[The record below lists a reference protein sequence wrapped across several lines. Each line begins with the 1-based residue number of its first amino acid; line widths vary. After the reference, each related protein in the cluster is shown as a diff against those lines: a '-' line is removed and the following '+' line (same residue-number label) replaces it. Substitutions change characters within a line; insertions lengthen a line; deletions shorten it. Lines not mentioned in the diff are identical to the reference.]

1 MKAEGGKMS
10 KRKLMLISPML
21 HQGGFERVCV
31 TTARL
36 LQPYFDVTIVIF
48 DSANIA
54 YDVEGLSIIDIQMG
68 VRKGKL
74 QKILNII
81 RRSRKVRKL
90 KKEMQPE
97 IAYSFGPTANMVNA
111 FSKTGKEKVWLGLR
125 NYTDVEEETK
135 MRLLVKKADL
145 IVCCSRDIEKY
156 VKIKYKFN
164 NTAVLY
170 NLYDADTIRKE
181 AAASDP
187 PLPFSEEQKEPES
200 KLYETESQFPASA
213 GNTKTFRYLVSMGR
227 DDPMKGFWHMIKA
240 FKLVHDQI
248 PEARLILMGA
258 GTFQKYKT
266 LAEQLKIT
274 DEIYFA
280 GMRRDPY
287 ALLKYG
293 EVYLLT
299 SANEGFPNA
308 LVEAMT
314 LSLAPV
320 STNCLTGPAEILV
333 RNGDTASLNDQFA
346 EKQKEK
352 ETPVIYGDYG
362 IVVPEMQK
370 EENLDPADITEEERN
385 LADTVIRLL
394 QDERLLQSYRQAAA
408 RRAGDF
414 TYEKYLEQFLK
425 LAEE

>member
-145 IVCCSRDIEKY
+145 IVCCSRDIEKS

-170 NLYDADTIRKE
+170 NLYDVDTIRKE

-187 PLPFSEEQKEPES
+187 PLPFAEELKE
-200 KLYETESQFPASA
+200 A
-213 GNTKTFRYLVSMGR
+213 GRLQQEPGQLRYLVSMGR

-274 DEIYFA
+274 DVIYFA

-385 LADTVIRLL
+385 LADTVIGLL

>member
-1 MKAEGGKMS
+1 MKVEGGKMS

-111 FSKTGKEKVWLGLR
+111 FSRTGKEKVWLGLR

-145 IVCCSRDIEKY
+145 IVCCSRDIEKS

-187 PLPFSEEQKEPES
+187 PLPFSEELKEVGSLQQEPGQ
-200 KLYETESQFPASA
+200 L
-213 GNTKTFRYLVSMGR
+213 RYLVSMGR

-274 DEIYFA
+274 DAIYFA

-333 RNGDTASLNDQFA
+333 RNGDTASLNDQFT

-394 QDERLLQSYRQAAA
+394 QDEKLLQSYRQTAA

>member
-111 FSKTGKEKVWLGLR
+111 FSRTGKEKVWLGLR

-145 IVCCSRDIEKY
+145 IVCCSKDIEKS

-170 NLYDADTIRKE
+170 NLYDVDTIRKE

-187 PLPFSEEQKEPES
+187 PLPFAEELKE
-200 KLYETESQFPASA
+200 A
-213 GNTKTFRYLVSMGR
+213 GRLQQEPGQLRYLVSMGR

-320 STNCLTGPAEILV
+320 STNCLTGPAEILI

>member
-1 MKAEGGKMS
+1 MKVEGGKMS

-145 IVCCSRDIEKY
+145 IVCCSRDIEKSI
-156 VKIKYKFN
+156 KIKYKFN

-187 PLPFSEEQKEPES
+187 PLPFSEELKEVGSLQQEPGQ
-200 KLYETESQFPASA
+200 L
-213 GNTKTFRYLVSMGR
+213 RYLVSMGR

-274 DEIYFA
+274 DAIYFA

-333 RNGDTASLNDQFA
+333 RNGDTASLNDQFT

-394 QDERLLQSYRQAAA
+394 QDEKLLQSYRQAAA

>member
-1 MKAEGGKMS
+1 MKVEGGKMS

-145 IVCCSRDIEKY
+145 IVCCSRDIEKS

-187 PLPFSEEQKEPES
+187 PLPFSEELKE
-200 KLYETESQFPASA
+200 A
-213 GNTKTFRYLVSMGR
+213 GSLQQEPGQLRYLVSMGR

-274 DEIYFA
+274 DAIYFA

-333 RNGDTASLNDQFA
+333 RNGDTASLNDQFT

-362 IVVPEMQK
+362 IMVPEMQK

-394 QDERLLQSYRQAAA
+394 QDERLLQSYRQSAA

>member
-1 MKAEGGKMS
+1 MKVEGGKMS

-90 KKEMQPE
+90 KKEIQPE

-111 FSKTGKEKVWLGLR
+111 FSRTGKEKVWLGLR

-145 IVCCSRDIEKY
+145 IVCCSRDIEKS
-156 VKIKYKFN
+156 VNIKYKFN

-187 PLPFSEEQKEPES
+187 PLPFPEELKQVGSLQQEPGQ
-200 KLYETESQFPASA
+200 L
-213 GNTKTFRYLVSMGR
+213 RYLVSMGR

-266 LAEQLKIT
+266 LAEQLEIT
-274 DEIYFA
+274 DAIYFA

-333 RNGDTASLNDQFA
+333 RNGDTASLDDQFT

-394 QDERLLQSYRQAAA
+394 QDEKLLQSYRQTAA

>member
-1 MKAEGGKMS
+1 MKVEGGKMS

-145 IVCCSRDIEKY
+145 IVCCSRDIEKF

-187 PLPFSEEQKEPES
+187 PLPFAEELKE
-200 KLYETESQFPASA
+200 A
-213 GNTKTFRYLVSMGR
+213 GRLQQEPGQLRYLVSMGR

-274 DEIYFA
+274 DAIYFA

-394 QDERLLQSYRQAAA
+394 QDEKLLQSYRQTAA

-414 TYEKYLEQFLK
+414 TYEKYLEQFLT

>member
-1 MKAEGGKMS
+1 MKVEGGKMS

-145 IVCCSRDIEKY
+145 IVCCSRDIEKS

-187 PLPFSEEQKEPES
+187 PLPFSEELKEVGSLQQEPGQ
-200 KLYETESQFPASA
+200 L
-213 GNTKTFRYLVSMGR
+213 RYLVSMGR

-266 LAEQLKIT
+266 LAEQLEIT
-274 DEIYFA
+274 DAIYFA

-333 RNGDTASLNDQFA
+333 RNGDTASLNDQFT

-394 QDERLLQSYRQAAA
+394 QDEKLLQGYRQTAA

>member
-21 HQGGFERVCV
+21 HQGGFERVCI

-36 LQPYFDVTIVIF
+36 LEPYFDVTIVIF

-81 RRSRKVRKL
+81 RRSRKVREL

-111 FSKTGKEKVWLGLR
+111 FSRTGKEKVWLGLR

-145 IVCCSRDIEKY
+145 IVCCSRDIEKD

-170 NLYDADTIRKE
+170 NLYDVDTIRKE
-181 AAASDP
+181 AAASNP
-187 PLPFSEEQKEPES
+187 PLPFSEGQKEPES
-200 KLYETESQFPASA
+200 TQPL
-213 GNTKTFRYLVSMGR
+213 RYLVSMGR

-266 LAEQLKIT
+266 LAKHLKIT
-274 DEIYFA
+274 DVIYFA
-280 GMRRDPY
+280 GMRKDPY

-333 RNGDTASLNDQFA
+333 ENGDTAFLNDQFEEK
-346 EKQKEK
+346 EKQK

-394 QDERLLQSYRQAAA
+394 QDEKLLQSYRLAAA

-414 TYEKYLEQFLK
+414 TYETYLEQFLK
-425 LAEE
+425 LAGK

>member
-36 LQPYFDVTIVIF
+36 LEPYFDVTIVIF

-68 VRKGKL
+68 VRRGKL

-81 RRSRKVRKL
+81 RRSRKVREL

-145 IVCCSRDIEKY
+145 IVCCSRDIEKS

-181 AAASDP
+181 AAASDL
-187 PLPFSEEQKEPES
+187 PLPFAEELKE
-200 KLYETESQFPASA
+200 A
-213 GNTKTFRYLVSMGR
+213 GSLQQEPGQLRYLVSMGR

-274 DEIYFA
+274 DAIYFA

-333 RNGDTASLNDQFA
+333 RNGDTASLNDQFT

-394 QDERLLQSYRQAAA
+394 QDEKLLQSYRQTAA

-425 LAEE
+425 LAGK

>member
-1 MKAEGGKMS
+1 MKVEGGKMS

-36 LQPYFDVTIVIF
+36 LEPYFDVTIVIF

-54 YDVEGLSIIDIQMG
+54 YDVEGLSVIDIQMG

-81 RRSRKVRKL
+81 RRSRKVREL

-145 IVCCSRDIEKY
+145 IVCCSRDIEKS

-181 AAASDP
+181 AAASDL
-187 PLPFSEEQKEPES
+187 PLPFAEELKE
-200 KLYETESQFPASA
+200 A
-213 GNTKTFRYLVSMGR
+213 GSLQQEPGQLRYLVSMGR

-274 DEIYFA
+274 DAIYFA

-333 RNGDTASLNDQFA
+333 RNGDTASLNDQFT

-394 QDERLLQSYRQAAA
+394 QDEKLLQSYRQTAA

>member
-21 HQGGFERVCV
+21 HQGGFERVCI

-145 IVCCSRDIEKY
+145 IVCCSRDIEKS

-170 NLYDADTIRKE
+170 NLYDVDTIRKE

-187 PLPFSEEQKEPES
+187 PLPFAEEQKEPES
-200 KLYETESQFPASA
+200 KLHETESQFSASA

-274 DEIYFA
+274 DAIYFA

-352 ETPVIYGDYG
+352 ETSVIYGDYG

-370 EENLDPADITEEERN
+370 EENLDPADITEKERN
-385 LADTVIRLL
+385 LADTVIGLL

>member
-1 MKAEGGKMS
+1 MKVEGGKMS

-145 IVCCSRDIEKY
+145 IVCCSRDIEKS

-187 PLPFSEEQKEPES
+187 PLPFSEELKEVGSLQQEPGQ
-200 KLYETESQFPASA
+200 L
-213 GNTKTFRYLVSMGR
+213 RYLVSMGR

-240 FKLVHDQI
+240 FKLVHNQI

-274 DEIYFA
+274 DAIYFA

-333 RNGDTASLNDQFA
+333 RNGDTASLDDQFT

-394 QDERLLQSYRQAAA
+394 QDEKLLQSYRQTAA

>member
-1 MKAEGGKMS
+1 MKVEGGKMS

-145 IVCCSRDIEKY
+145 IVCCSRDIEKS

-187 PLPFSEEQKEPES
+187 PLPFSEELKEVGSLQQEPGQ
-200 KLYETESQFPASA
+200 L
-213 GNTKTFRYLVSMGR
+213 RYLVSMGR

-274 DEIYFA
+274 DAIYFA

-333 RNGDTASLNDQFA
+333 RNGDTASLNDQFT

-394 QDERLLQSYRQAAA
+394 QDERLLQSYRQTAA

>member
-1 MKAEGGKMS
+1 MKVEGGKMS

-48 DSANIA
+48 DSTNIA

-145 IVCCSRDIEKY
+145 IVCCSRDIEKS

-187 PLPFSEEQKEPES
+187 PLPFSEELKE
-200 KLYETESQFPASA
+200 A
-213 GNTKTFRYLVSMGR
+213 GSLQQEPGQLRYLVSMGR
-227 DDPMKGFWHMIKA
+227 DDPMKGFWHLIKA

-274 DEIYFA
+274 DAIYFA

-333 RNGDTASLNDQFA
+333 RNGDTASLDDQFI

-394 QDERLLQSYRQAAA
+394 QDEKLLQSYRQTAA

>member
-1 MKAEGGKMS
+1 MKVEGGKMS

-81 RRSRKVRKL
+81 RRSRKVREL
-90 KKEMQPE
+90 KKEIQPE

-111 FSKTGKEKVWLGLR
+111 FSRTGKEKVWLGLR

-145 IVCCSRDIEKY
+145 IVCCSRDIEKSI
-156 VKIKYKFN
+156 KIKYKFN

-187 PLPFSEEQKEPES
+187 PLPFTEEMKE
-200 KLYETESQFPASA
+200 A
-213 GNTKTFRYLVSMGR
+213 GSLQQEPGQLRYLVSMGR

-274 DEIYFA
+274 DAIYFA

-333 RNGDTASLNDQFA
+333 RNGDTASLNDQFT

-394 QDERLLQSYRQAAA
+394 QDEKLLQSYRQTAA

>member
-21 HQGGFERVCV
+21 HQGGFERVCI

-145 IVCCSRDIEKY
+145 IVCCSRDIEKS

-170 NLYDADTIRKE
+170 NLYDVDTIRKE

-187 PLPFSEEQKEPES
+187 QLPFAEELKE
-200 KLYETESQFPASA
+200 A
-213 GNTKTFRYLVSMGR
+213 GSLQQEPGQLRYLISMGR

-266 LAEQLKIT
+266 LAEQLKIA
-274 DEIYFA
+274 DAIYFA

-352 ETPVIYGDYG
+352 ETHVIYGDYG

-385 LADTVIRLL
+385 LADTVIGLL

>member
-1 MKAEGGKMS
+1 MKVEGGKMS

-111 FSKTGKEKVWLGLR
+111 FSRTGKEKVWLGLR

-145 IVCCSRDIEKY
+145 IVCCSRDIEKSI
-156 VKIKYKFN
+156 KIKYKFN

-187 PLPFSEEQKEPES
+187 PLPFSEELKE
-200 KLYETESQFPASA
+200 A
-213 GNTKTFRYLVSMGR
+213 GSLQQEPGQLRYLVSMGR
-227 DDPMKGFWHMIKA
+227 DDPMKGFWHLIKA

-274 DEIYFA
+274 DAIYFA

-333 RNGDTASLNDQFA
+333 RNGDTASLNDQFT

-394 QDERLLQSYRQAAA
+394 QDEKLLQSYRQTAA

>member
-145 IVCCSRDIEKY
+145 IVCCSRDIEKS

-187 PLPFSEEQKEPES
+187 PLPFSEELKEVGSLQQEPGQ
-200 KLYETESQFPASA
+200 L
-213 GNTKTFRYLVSMGR
+213 RYLVSMGR

-274 DEIYFA
+274 DAIYFA

-333 RNGDTASLNDQFA
+333 RNGDTASLDDQFT

-394 QDERLLQSYRQAAA
+394 QDEKLLQSYRQTAA

>member
-145 IVCCSRDIEKY
+145 IVCCSRDIEKS

-170 NLYDADTIRKE
+170 NLYDVDTIRKE

-187 PLPFSEEQKEPES
+187 QLPFAEELKE
-200 KLYETESQFPASA
+200 A
-213 GNTKTFRYLVSMGR
+213 GSLQQEPGQLRYLVSMGR

-352 ETPVIYGDYG
+352 ETHVIYGDYG

-385 LADTVIRLL
+385 LADTVIGLL

>member
-1 MKAEGGKMS
+1 MKVEGGKMS

-81 RRSRKVRKL
+81 RRSRKVREL
-90 KKEMQPE
+90 KKEIQPE

-145 IVCCSRDIEKY
+145 IVCCSRDIEKSI
-156 VKIKYKFN
+156 KIKYKFN

-187 PLPFSEEQKEPES
+187 PLPFAEELKGVGSLQQEPGQ
-200 KLYETESQFPASA
+200 L
-213 GNTKTFRYLVSMGR
+213 RYLVSMGR

-240 FKLVHDQI
+240 FKLVHNQI

-258 GTFQKYKT
+258 GTFQKYKI

-274 DEIYFA
+274 DAIYFA

-333 RNGDTASLNDQFA
+333 RNGDTASLNDQFT

-394 QDERLLQSYRQAAA
+394 QDEKLLQSYRQTAA

-425 LAEE
+425 LAGK

>member
-1 MKAEGGKMS
+1 MKVEGGKMS

-111 FSKTGKEKVWLGLR
+111 FSKTGKEKAWLGLR

-145 IVCCSRDIEKY
+145 IVCCSRDIEKS

-187 PLPFSEEQKEPES
+187 PLPFSEELKEVGSLQQEP
-200 KLYETESQFPASA
+200 KQL
-213 GNTKTFRYLVSMGR
+213 RYLVSMGR
-227 DDPMKGFWHMIKA
+227 DDPMKGFWHLIKA

-274 DEIYFA
+274 DAIYFA

-333 RNGDTASLNDQFA
+333 RNGDTASLDDQFA

-394 QDERLLQSYRQAAA
+394 QDEKLLQSYRQTAA

>member
-1 MKAEGGKMS
+1 MKVEGGKMS

-187 PLPFSEEQKEPES
+187 PLPFSEELKEVGSLQQES
-200 KLYETESQFPASA
+200 GQL
-213 GNTKTFRYLVSMGR
+213 RYLVSMGR
-227 DDPMKGFWHMIKA
+227 DDPMKGFWHLIKA

-274 DEIYFA
+274 DAIYFA

-333 RNGDTASLNDQFA
+333 RNGDTASLDDQFA

-394 QDERLLQSYRQAAA
+394 QDERLLQSYRQTAA

>member
-74 QKILNII
+74 QKIMNII
-81 RRSRKVRKL
+81 RRSRKVREL

-111 FSKTGKEKVWLGLR
+111 FSRTGKEKVWLGLR

-145 IVCCSRDIEKY
+145 IVCCSRDIEKS

-187 PLPFSEEQKEPES
+187 PLPFSEELKEAGSLQQES
-200 KLYETESQFPASA
+200 GQL
-213 GNTKTFRYLVSMGR
+213 RYLVSMGR
-227 DDPMKGFWHMIKA
+227 DDPMKGFWHMIKV

-274 DEIYFA
+274 DAIYFA

-333 RNGDTASLNDQFA
+333 RNGDTASLDDQFT

-394 QDERLLQSYRQAAA
+394 QDEKLLQSYRQTAA

>member
-145 IVCCSRDIEKY
+145 IVCCSRDIEKS

-164 NTAVLY
+164 NTVVLY

-187 PLPFSEEQKEPES
+187 PLPFTEEMKE
-200 KLYETESQFPASA
+200 A
-213 GNTKTFRYLVSMGR
+213 GSLQQGAGQLRYLVSMGR
-227 DDPMKGFWHMIKA
+227 DDPMKGFWHLIKA

-274 DEIYFA
+274 DVIYFA

-287 ALLKYG
+287 AFLKYG

-385 LADTVIRLL
+385 LADTVIGLL

>member
-145 IVCCSRDIEKY
+145 IVCCSRDIEKS

-187 PLPFSEEQKEPES
+187 PLPFSEELKEVGSLQQES
-200 KLYETESQFPASA
+200 GQL
-213 GNTKTFRYLVSMGR
+213 RYLVSMGR
-227 DDPMKGFWHMIKA
+227 DDPMKGFWHLIKA

-274 DEIYFA
+274 DAIYFA

-333 RNGDTASLNDQFA
+333 RNGDTASLNDQFT

-394 QDERLLQSYRQAAA
+394 QDEKLMQSYRQTAA

-425 LAEE
+425 LAGK

>member
-145 IVCCSRDIEKY
+145 IVCCSRDIEKS

-170 NLYDADTIRKE
+170 NLYDVDTIQKE

-187 PLPFSEEQKEPES
+187 QLPFAEELKE
-200 KLYETESQFPASA
+200 A
-213 GNTKTFRYLVSMGR
+213 GSLQQEPGQLRYLVSMGR

-299 SANEGFPNA
+299 SVNEGFPNA

-352 ETPVIYGDYG
+352 ETHVIYGDYG

-394 QDERLLQSYRQAAA
+394 QDEKLLQSYRQAAA

>member
-54 YDVEGLSIIDIQMG
+54 YDVEGLSITDIQMG

-145 IVCCSRDIEKY
+145 IVCCSRDIEKS

-170 NLYDADTIRKE
+170 NLYDVDTIQKE

-187 PLPFSEEQKEPES
+187 QLPFTEELKE
-200 KLYETESQFPASA
+200 A
-213 GNTKTFRYLVSMGR
+213 GSLQQEPGQLRYLVSMGR

-266 LAEQLKIT
+266 LAEHLKIT
-274 DEIYFA
+274 DAIYFA

-385 LADTVIRLL
+385 LADTVIGLL